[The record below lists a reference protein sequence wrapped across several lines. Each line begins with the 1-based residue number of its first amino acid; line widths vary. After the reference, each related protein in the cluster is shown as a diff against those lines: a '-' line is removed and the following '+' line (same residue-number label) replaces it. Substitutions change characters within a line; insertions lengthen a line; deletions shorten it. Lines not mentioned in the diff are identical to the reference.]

1 MWQQPRR
8 HEQSESPL
16 RVMNRYGPEQ
26 YAIFEEEE
34 CRPNAK
40 RYAECR
46 CKQRYLDVVPDQLR
60 RECCFGL
67 CGVQVPTLSLLFFMH
82 ALARIPEV
90 ISGKQ
95 HVHGGG
101 IVMHRESAKRTTQN
115 RNQHGQ
121 CKITELPSKRF
132 RERSENS

>member
-40 RYAECR
+40 RYTECR
-46 CKQRYLDVVPDQLR
+46 CKQRYLDVGPDQLLQ
-60 RECCFGL
+60 EYCFGL

-82 ALARIPEV
+82 ALAQIAEELSR
-90 ISGKQ
+90 KQ
-95 HVHGGG
+95 HVHAGG
-101 IVMHRESAKRTTQN
+101 IVMHRESA
-115 RNQHGQ
+115 
-121 CKITELPSKRF
+121 
-132 RERSENS
+132 